1 MKPEVFRRRAVA
13 YRMREREASNPTPVP
28 VEAPR
33 FKQQPAV
40 SPDDPR
46 LADLQRFHKTDL
58 GNSELLAT
66 WHGDEL
72 RYCPAW
78 NKWMAWDGQRW
89 KIDDTGAVYRKAA
102 EIVRE
107 RYALAGKIDDQDE
120 RKRVATHAF
129 KCESKAR
136 LDAMVALAATNA
148 ALVIQPD
155 ALDTDGML
163 LNTGNGTL
171 DLRTGELQK
180 HRREDLITKLVP
192 TAYDRGANCSQWLR
206 FLSKIFERD
215 QELINFVQRAIGY
228 SFSASVSEQ
237 CLFMLHGDGQN
248 GKSTLIE
255 AVLHLLGDYS
265 LMSPSD
271 TLLAKRNDGIPNDIA
286 RLQGRRFVAA
296 IETDENRRLAES
308 RIKGL
313 TGGDTITARFMRGE
327 WFDFQPEFKL
337 WLATNHL
344 PRVRG
349 SDLAMWRRIRL
360 IPFHYTFS
368 EKETDPDFLKSLIAT
383 ELPGI
388 LRWSVMGCLDWR
400 KNRLKPPE
408 QVTAA
413 TDEYRASENQVA
425 RFIDESDIGSDGEVR
440 LRDAYHEYRTWT
452 GETGEHQLTEKAFA
466 QRLLRCGFTKH
477 KRKAGMFYGR
487 VSPKNG

>member
-1 MKPEVFRRRAVA
+1 MPFDIEGPEAVA
-13 YRMREREASNPTPVP
+13 RLENEARKRGSVNGSP
-28 VEAPR
+28 EQA
-33 FKQQPAV
+33 KV
-40 SPDDPR
+40 SADPR
-46 LADLQRFHKTDL
+46 LADVRSVHQTDL
-58 GNSELLAT
+58 GNSGLLAS
-66 WHGDEL
+66 WHGAEL

-78 NKWMAWDGQRW
+78 GKWLAWDGTRW
-89 KIDDTGAVYRKAA
+89 RIDDTGAVYRMAV
-102 EIVRE
+102 ETVRE
-107 RYALAGKIDDQDE
+107 LYALAGKIDDQDE

-163 LNTGNGTL
+163 LNVENGTL
-171 DLRTGELQK
+171 DLRTGELRK
-180 HRREDLITKLVP
+180 HRREDLITKIVP
-192 TAYDRGANCSQWLR
+192 TGYDCGAHCSSWFR
-206 FLSKIFERD
+206 FLHRIFQRD
-215 QELINFVQRAIGY
+215 QQLINFVHRAVGY
-228 SFSASVSEQ
+228 SLTASVSEQ
-237 CLFMLHGDGQN
+237 CLFMLHGDGAN

-255 AVLHLLGDYS
+255 TVLHLLGDYA
-265 LMSPSD
+265 LMTPGD

-296 IETDENRRLAES
+296 IATDENRRLAES
-308 RIKGL
+308 RIKSL
-313 TGGDTITARFMRGE
+313 TGGDTITARFMRAE
-327 WFDFQPEFKL
+327 FFDFQPEFKL

-388 LRWSVMGCLDWR
+388 LRWSVMGCLDWQ
-400 KNRLKPPE
+400 KQRLNPPK

-413 TDEYRASENQVA
+413 TDEYRAGENQVA
-425 RFIDESDIGSDGEVR
+425 RFIDECCV
-440 LRDAYHEYRTWT
+440 T
-452 GETGEHQLTEKAFA
+452 GERCEALARPLYQAYRAWSANAGEDALTEKAFA
-466 QRLLRCGFTKH
+466 QRMSRCGSTKR
-477 KRKAGMFYGR
+477 RKTRGWTYEGIGLRPEAATM
-487 VSPKNG
+487 